1 MVGTQCVSM
10 EKGKEKEKGKKVRDQ
25 IIMQTKHNHGNDPNI
40 VKNANACLCYDIIVM
55 CGA

>member
-1 MVGTQCVSM
+1 MVGTQSVSM

-40 VKNANACLCYDIIVM
+40 VKNANACYVM
-55 CGA
+55 I